1 MPIKSYPYCAGHPT
15 LGQHVF
21 AKPECA
27 QKTNFYIT
35 VVSQWATTNKCFV
48 LNYSMNV
55 WWAEDG
61 NIMDNICNLCS
72 CCFWRYR
79 ATHNSAA
86 PPISTSAGQKGVKE
100 MQIIHFATSHLT
112 NRLKEKYL
120 NAMEFLVSFSKTVVS
135 EEEIIIFKMCSFQKK
150 SKVCFSKVCFDPRRK
165 KWKFW
170 PNLFTI

>member
-1 MPIKSYPYCAGHPT
+1 MPIKSYPYCSGHQTT
-15 LGQHVF
+15 LF
-21 AKPECA
+21 WKCAKQNNEGFSSEICM
-27 QKTNFYIT
+27 Y
-35 VVSQWATTNKCFV
+35 
-48 LNYSMNV
+48 V

-79 ATHNSAA
+79 ATHNSAT

-100 MQIIHFATSHLT
+100 MQIIHFANSHLT

-120 NAMEFLVSFSKTVVS
+120 YAIEFLVSFSKTIVS

-150 SKVCFSKVCFDPRRK
+150 IKGVFSKKCFDPRRK